1 MYATLWNILK
11 KFVYFSI
18 HLQAAQFAIRSMKYV
33 TGSTLTNPYA
43 LTHGG
48 LRSYFTF
55 RILLYV
61 HEAINRNNACKFK
74 LRG

>member
-33 TGSTLTNPYA
+33 TGSTLTTTDT

-48 LRSYFTF
+48 LQSYFTL
-55 RILLYV
+55 RIDYTDTS
-61 HEAINRNNACKFK
+61 HKQKQRM
-74 LRG
+74 